1 MCWFRSQA
9 VTTMMQISVSHH
21 LFNDFFFVLK
31 MCEKKF
37 KLNVETMMILVFLND
52 QLAEISTGNV
62 VIINTLYVLPKVDSS
77 AV

>member
-1 MCWFRSQA
+1 
-9 VTTMMQISVSHH
+9 
-21 LFNDFFFVLK
+21 

-37 KLNVETMMILVFLND
+37 KLNVETMMILVFLNG

>member
-1 MCWFRSQA
+1 ML
-9 VTTMMQISVSHH
+9 VQISGCDY
-21 LFNDFFFVLK
+21 NDAN
-31 MCEKKF
+31 F